1 MPPNIWNTNLDVY
14 YYVKRSF
21 NLFLTPVFPL
31 ILYCVHKKSP
41 KNFGSLKYFLY
52 FHVTCHHTTALLPRH
67 HYESQRCHILRP
79 RDILQFQTF
88 QVQLNPH
95 LNRHSHH
102 YHIRQTCDLDAPEE
116 NEVKKRIGE
125 NEKDA

>member
-52 FHVTCHHTTALLPRH
+52 FHVTWKKVCFLSFNCDAL
-67 HYESQRCHILRP
+67 
-79 RDILQFQTF
+79 
-88 QVQLNPH
+88 
-95 LNRHSHH
+95 
-102 YHIRQTCDLDAPEE
+102 
-116 NEVKKRIGE
+116 
-125 NEKDA
+125 